1 MPGFPF
7 PGRPGRELDEPLLD
21 MLLTGGRSLRMPRTS
36 CMRRRE
42 CPPACPDPA
51 GPGELAGEAA
61 ARSAYARAAA
71 PVGVSPVARR
81 STRRRPA
88 WLSIPLNARL
98 AAALVAAAV
107 GPGGAAAHAEA
118 PPGPIQDLAH
128 RTIGASAARHLP
140 SGRQAGCRLCDGY
153 ERAKTHGPSQGR
165 WRSGHDQR
173 PLRGGLASQPGTGQP
188 PIGQCE
194 SRRQGENPRQGK
206 PEIPVRQ
213 SAITTRA
220 AELALVRSL

>member
-1 MPGFPF
+1 MSGFSF

-51 GPGELAGEAA
+51 GPGKLAGEAA
-61 ARSAYARAAA
+61 ARTVYARAAA
-71 PVGVSPVARR
+71 PVGVSPVARG

-88 WLSIPLNARL
+88 WLSLPLNARL

-128 RTIGASAARHLP
+128 RTIGASAAHHVP
-140 SGRQAGCRLCDGY
+140 SGRQAGYRLCDGY
-153 ERAKTHGPSQGR
+153 ERAKIYGPARAEFVAAQKLARAAGGADTINAHCVVV
-165 WRSGHDQR
+165 WRPSRAPASHPSASAKAGAKGKAHA
-173 PLRGGLASQPGTGQP
+173 RGKPRFQPG
-188 PIGQCE
+188 
-194 SRRQGENPRQGK
+194 SRP
-206 PEIPVRQ
+206 
-213 SAITTRA
+213 
-220 AELALVRSL
+220 